1 MSNKKLIYGFH
12 AVNARLFQNPKSLLE
27 LYIATGR
34 QDARMRDAILKAE
47 SEGIR
52 ILSVDSARLDGMS
65 GHARH
70 QGIAALIDTNKT
82 RVDADGSTTIV
93 NSAVQVGDVVWY
105 RIAVTNNGTATE
117 ITFPDRVVTS
127 VQLKVTAVSTTTER
141 AGLAEFEAW
150 GTTGGTPTNQPPT
163 ANAGQDQT
171 APTDAV
177 PSSPASTPAS
187 SRTDR

>member
-65 GHARH
+65 VGESKQVSVAASEAYGEVDDEAIIEVNRADFPADPARRCM
-70 QGIAALIDTNKT
+70 ISLSFMFRSKPMASFLSFT
-82 RVDADGSTTIV
+82 R
-93 NSAVQVGDVVWY
+93 
-105 RIAVTNNGTATE
+105 
-117 ITFPDRVVTS
+117 P
-127 VQLKVTAVSTTTER
+127 
-141 AGLAEFEAW
+141 
-150 GTTGGTPTNQPPT
+150 
-163 ANAGQDQT
+163 
-171 APTDAV
+171 
-177 PSSPASTPAS
+177 
-187 SRTDR
+187 